1 MENETKGQ
9 PGPSTGKE
17 YSVQGFSEVDVS
29 SAVEFEITQSPN
41 YSVRATGDEK
51 LIERLQVEVS
61 GQTLRIGL
69 NCGHRVFPGFS
80 SSGKVKAIVTMPTLK
95 KLAASGASTG
105 TAKGFTSG
113 DDFDLTLSGASGAE
127 IGVEAGKTTV
137 AVSGAGRVTGE
148 LKAKSTELKLSGAS
162 RCELTGTGGD
172 ARLDSSGASQANLS
186 EFQIQNADVDLSGAS
201 RARINM
207 NGTLNADLSGA
218 SSLEYTGNVVLGK
231 KSVTGV
237 SKMKEG

>member
-1 MENETKGQ
+1 MEDETKGQ

-29 SAVEFEITQSPN
+29 SAVEFEITQSPH

-51 LIERLQVEVS
+51 LIERLKVEVS
-61 GQTLRIGL
+61 GQTLRIRLAWGL
-69 NCGHRVFPGFS
+69 PFLCGHCSHGN
-80 SSGKVKAIVTMPTLK
+80 VKAIVTMPTLK

-137 AVSGAGRVTGE
+137 AVSGAGKVTGE

-186 EFQIQNADVDLSGAS
+186 GLRIQNADVDLSGAS

-218 SSLEYTGNVVLGK
+218 SSLEYTGNVVLAK
-231 KSVTGV
+231 KSVTGA

>member
-1 MENETKGQ
+1 MEDETKGQ
-9 PGPSTGKE
+9 PGPATGKE
-17 YSVQGFSEVDVS
+17 YPVQGFSEVEVS
-29 SAVEFEITQSPN
+29 SAVGFEITQSPD
-41 YSVRATGDEK
+41 YSVRATGDKK

-61 GQTLRIGL
+61 GQTLRIRLASGL
-69 NCGHRVFPGFS
+69 SFHFGHW
-80 SSGKVKAIVTMPTLK
+80 SGGEIKVVITMPGLK

-105 TAKGFTSG
+105 TAKGFRSS
-113 DDFDLTLSGASGAE
+113 DDLDLRLSGASQAE

-137 AVSGAGRVTGE
+137 ALSGAGRVSGE

-162 RCELTGTGGD
+162 RCELTGAGGD
-172 ARLDSSGASQANLS
+172 MRLDSSGASQANLS

-218 SSLEYTGNVVLGK
+218 SSLEYTGNVVLG
-231 KSVTGV
+231 VTSKTGA
-237 SKMKEG
+237 SKMNER